1 MSAVDSSPN
10 RTDLGLAALLEQ
22 TVRAI
27 YDKRGPHEIHPG
39 QWAAMRYLARA
50 GAEART
56 VNGLATYLGVTAA
69 PASRAAQALLKRG
82 FARQE
87 PHPRDRRSHILTLT
101 EAGYAALAQDPIA
114 RLASAVGALDRDARR
129 TVTRALT
136 QIHQSLT
143 ATS

>member
-1 MSAVDSSPN
+1 MSAGRPSPN
-10 RTDLGLAALLEQ
+10 RADLGLAALLEQ
-22 TVRAI
+22 TVRAV
-27 YDKRGPHEIHPG
+27 YDKRGPQEIHPG
-39 QWAAMRYLARA
+39 QWSAMRFLARA

-82 FARQE
+82 FVRQE

-101 EAGYAALAQDPIA
+101 EAGRLALAEDPIE
-114 RLASAVGALDRDARR
+114 RLANAVGALGRDDRL

-143 ATS
+143 AAA

>member
-1 MSAVDSSPN
+1 MDASLASPN
-10 RTDLGLAALLEQ
+10 RADLGLAALLEQ

-39 QWAAMRYLARA
+39 QWSAMRFLARA

-87 PHPRDRRSHILTLT
+87 PHPRDGRSHILTLT
-101 EAGYAALAQDPIA
+101 DEGRAALAQDPIA
-114 RLASAVGALDRDARR
+114 RLASAVGALDRDERR

-136 QIHQSLT
+136 QIHQTLT
-143 ATS
+143 DVG